1 MLSATVSFSQV
12 VYQSSDFATVGD
24 SIHVS
29 EATTG
34 LSGFDF
40 VQTGANHTWNYD
52 SLPFFTQ
59 GDIKWIDPSTAGYMA
74 TWCLSN
80 FIIIGCN
87 TQFANFTNLATN
99 NLDSLIFGSFEV
111 SNLVEH
117 FKKEPNSLTYKMLGG
132 TVKIGGI
139 PIIKIAEINDA
150 DTVYNFPLQ
159 FNDIDSCSSNY
170 TIKISGDSTKYVSYY
185 KRYNHVEGWGSLI
198 TPFKTFSSVL
208 KIKTTIAKID
218 SIYLAGNPVQYI
230 DTLIEFKWFD
240 PAYEIPVLEVK
251 ANKIGQN
258 IVTTGVTYIDSIKC
272 VDPQAFFIYSPL
284 VPYWDSI
291 SGEVDIAFSN
301 LSANTDSV
309 YWDFGDG
316 SFSNDYNPN
325 HTYNCPGT
333 KIVKLIAVSKIC
345 NPFKIDTTQIPI
357 IIQDTTDSYESSQAF
372 EICSGDSV
380 FVNGRYLKDFGLYID
395 TIQAVNGC
403 DSIVKTFL
411 TLYPVYSI
419 PQNATIC
426 QGDSIFLEG
435 AYQTTNGVYFDTLQ
449 TIHGCDSLIT
459 TTLTVNPIPPAPTIS
474 LTGNILSSNAVSG
487 NQWYDQNGIITGAI
501 SQNYTVV
508 TNGEYYDIVTLLGC
522 NSSSSD
528 TINVI
533 ITSVESIVND
543 KSIIIYPNPV
553 SNELIIEINSNNEL
567 IKFEILNINGQNVFT
582 GEIMESTIVQT
593 NSFAPGVYL
602 IKFEN
607 GRTFEFMKIIKQ

>member
-29 EATTG
+29 KSTTG
-34 LSGFDF
+34 LTGFDF
-40 VQTGANHTWNYD
+40 EQTGANHNWNYGG
-52 SLPFFTQ
+52 LPFFTQ
-59 GDIKWIDPSTAGYMA
+59 GDVKWIDPATAGYKA
-74 TWCLSN
+74 TWCLTN
-80 FIIIGCN
+80 LIIFGCN

-117 FKKEPNSLTYKMLGG
+117 FKKESNSLTYKMLGG

-185 KRYNHVEGWGSLI
+185 KRYNQVEGWGSLS
-198 TPFKTFSSVL
+198 TPYKTFSSVL
-208 KIKTTIAKID
+208 KMKTTIAKID
-218 SIYLAGNPVQYI
+218 TIYLAGNPLQYI

-258 IVTTGVTYIDSIKC
+258 IVTTGVTYIDSVRC

-316 SFSNDYNPN
+316 SFSNDYNPS

-345 NPFKIDTTQIPI
+345 NPFRIDTTQIPV
-357 IIQDTTDSYESSQAF
+357 IIQDTTGYFIHNE
-372 EICSGDSV
+372 
-380 FVNGRYLKDFGLYID
+380 N
-395 TIQAVNGC
+395 
-403 DSIVKTFL
+403 IVIV
-411 TLYPVYSI
+411 P
-419 PQNATIC
+419 
-426 QGDSIFLEG
+426 GDSIFLEG
-435 AYQTTNGVYFDTLQ
+435 AWQTDPGIYHDTLASVVF
-449 TIHGCDSLIT
+449 GCDSIIN
-459 TTLTVNPIPPAPTIS
+459 TTLS
-474 LTGNILSSNAVSG
+474 ILVSV
-487 NQWYDQNGIITGAI
+487 I
-501 SQNYTVV
+501 
-508 TNGEYYDIVTLLGC
+508 
-522 NSSSSD
+522 NSSFSKD
-528 TINVI
+528 I
-533 ITSVESIVND
+533 
-543 KSIIIYPNPV
+543 KIYPNPV
-553 SNELIIEINSNNEL
+553 YNELIIEYKENNNKL
-567 IKFEILNINGQNVFT
+567 NFEIVNSLGQVIYKGSLVGRT
-582 GEIMESTIVQT
+582 VVQT
-593 NSFAPGVYL
+593 NSFTSGIYI
-602 IKFEN
+602 IKLEN
-607 GRTFEFMKIIKQ
+607 DNTFEFMKIIK